1 MALGHPFNWHHF
13 ELHLCTTKADYWRL
27 LRKIKFPKA
36 LADEWLLDDGC
47 AATHEVQPDG
57 DPKAHVIVCIP
68 LPEDDED
75 LWANVALLAHEAV
88 HVWQAVRD
96 HIAEKEPSS
105 EFEAYAVQSAFEK
118 LLDEYRKQIDRKK
131 PKA

>member
-13 ELHLCTTKADYWRL
+13 ELHLCTSEAAYKRL
-27 LRKIKFPKA
+27 LKRIKFPLA
-36 LADEWLLDDGC
+36 LADPWLLDDAG

-57 DPKAHVIVCIP
+57 DARAHVIVCIP
-68 LPEDDED
+68 LPKSEEDRWT
-75 LWANVALLAHEAV
+75 LIGLLVHEAV

-96 HIAEKEPSS
+96 HISEQNPSS

-118 LLDEYRKQIDRKK
+118 LLAEYRKQIDKAKK
-131 PKA
+131 